1 MIGHRTQPYRSGQP
15 RVPGLALAMMLRGR
29 QPGPPLDYATMLRLQ
44 RQAAPNGNLEQLIAR
59 HLQRLF
65 TAPPS

>member
-1 MIGHRTQPYRSGQP
+1 M
-15 RVPGLALAMMLRGR
+15 PGLALAMMLRGR

-59 HLQRLF
+59 HLQRLLVP
-65 TAPPS
+65 PPS